1 MAVRRTKPSELPL
14 DHPLRPGAPAMVF
27 SIRWPKRPA
36 PSPTEEPTALRDD
49 SSTAR
54 GRAAAGGEE
63 PRQGPDDHGG
73 EPRSPDKE
81 RSS

>member
-36 PSPTEEPTALRDD
+36 PSPTEESTALRAD
-49 SSTAR
+49 SATAQD
-54 GRAAAGGEE
+54 GAASGGEE
-63 PRQGPDDHGG
+63 PRQGPDDHGAD
-73 EPRSPDKE
+73 PRSPDRE
-81 RSS
+81 RPS